1 MGYIQQILLSTKII
15 DAYVNSIDILQW
27 KKWMVQKNNFPI
39 FKPVPMGTQGY
50 YPKKSMG
57 MGWVCL
63 WIPWVY
69 SGWVP
74 KEACNFG

>member
-57 MGWVCL
+57 MGWVGL
-63 WIPWVY
+63 GLSLNSMSIFLL
-69 SGWVP
+69 GTQR
-74 KEACNFG
+74 GL